1 MPRGDHPELGTAFL
15 PGGWFRYDGLDSSP
29 SRSMLLTAA
38 FVVIAT
44 LVLLVASDSEDPRAG
59 D

>member
-1 MPRGDHPELGTAFL
+1 
-15 PGGWFRYDGLDSSP
+15 
-29 SRSMLLTAA
+29 MLLTAA